1 MQWAN
6 WVAGETALEL
16 PLLSILALLPYLCMD
31 SQVHMQTSVTLS
43 LCLIC
48 TLEMLKK
55 VNVSLNIGLL
65 NIVRP
70 KEIKHDMPKR
80 IRTVGTVGAQSLRC

>member
-1 MQWAN
+1 
-6 WVAGETALEL
+6 
-16 PLLSILALLPYLCMD
+16 MD
-31 SQVHMQTSVTLS
+31 SKCTHANLNHSFS
-43 LCLIC
+43 LCPIC

-65 NIVRP
+65 NIARP

-80 IRTVGTVGAQSLRC
+80 IRTVGTVGAQSLGF